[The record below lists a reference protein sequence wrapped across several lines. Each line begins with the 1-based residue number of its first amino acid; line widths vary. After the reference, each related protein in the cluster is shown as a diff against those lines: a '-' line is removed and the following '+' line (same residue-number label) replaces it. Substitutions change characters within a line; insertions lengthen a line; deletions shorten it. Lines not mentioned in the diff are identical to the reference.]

1 MPEAPVM
8 NTPAPQRST
17 PSGEPL
23 LPPVVMHA
31 HTPADP
37 AMGTVVGSQRC
48 TASRKAAG
56 FVRHVSIDVSNTG
69 LAGRFVA
76 GQSFGVLAPG
86 HDAKGKP
93 HQVRLYSIASPS
105 FGEDGAG
112 NVLATTCKRLIDEDR
127 VSGKLFLGVTSNY
140 LCDLQV
146 GDQVRVTGPNG
157 KRFVLPADPSAH
169 DYLFLAT
176 GTGVAP
182 FRGMLKELYQHP
194 GRPRVASKSL
204 LVLGSPY
211 ASDLLY
217 HDELESLAASEP
229 SFTYLTAISREAK
242 DVAGP
247 GGTTIRRPL
256 YVQDRL
262 MLSEQARAMLASE
275 RTLVYVCG
283 IAGMELGI
291 FQAFARA
298 LPAGVREQYLEADD
312 ATVAGVEGWDKK
324 MIHRQVKP
332 TRRVFLETY

>member
-1 MPEAPVM
+1 MPESPVM
-8 NTPAPQRST
+8 NTPVPQRST

-31 HTPADP
+31 HTPAEP
-37 AMGTVVGSQRC
+37 ALGTVVGSQRC
-48 TASRKAAG
+48 TANRKAAG
-56 FVRHVSIDVSNTG
+56 FVRHVSIDVSGTR

-86 HDAKGKP
+86 HDARGKP

-112 NVLATTCKRLIDEDR
+112 NVLATTCKRLIDEEHN
-127 VSGKLFLGVTSNY
+127 SGKLFLGVASNY
-140 LCDLQV
+140 LCDLQI

-157 KRFVLPADPSAH
+157 KRFVLPADPGAH
-169 DYLFLAT
+169 DYVFLAT

-182 FRGMLKELYQHP
+182 FRGMLKDLYGHP
-194 GRPRVASKSL
+194 SRAKASSKAL

-217 HDELESLAASEP
+217 NEELESLAAHESG
-229 SFTYLTAISREAK
+229 FTYHTAISRELQ
-242 DVAGP
+242 DVNTAG
-247 GGTTIRRPL
+247 GSTIRRPL

-262 MLSEQARAMLASE
+262 VLSEQARALLASE
-275 RTLVYVCG
+275 RTLIYVCG

-291 FQAFARA
+291 FQALARA
-298 LPAGVREQYLEADD
+298 LPAGAREQYLEADES
-312 ATVAGVEGWDKK
+312 TLAGVDGWDKK